1 MKNIFRIF
9 AFALIAGLS
18 FNSCE
23 KDTFTEEDAMQALQ
37 KVDLII
43 AVTDKS
49 NYDEAVDGAT
59 VSTVIN
65 GVSAEKT
72 TDATGLVTFEDVKI
86 GGNLNIYVTKVDYT
100 TTFTTVNTTPSD
112 YRQATVSASVSIYS
126 LADES
131 LVTVKGQ
138 LTIETDLT
146 NRTKEVVEGSEVKVY
161 NQYLPN
167 GGAKAFVGISD
178 AEGKYEI
185 KVPVNST
192 GNDYI
197 NVRFH
202 SLDTVSRTVG
212 LNINN
217 HYSVVTQNAFYD
229 IEGNNNPTDI
239 PAVPSALITIGAPSA
254 LGTGFEI
261 TTEID
266 TSTSRLTDATG
277 NYWNMN
283 MLTKGSGYFPNI
295 TGSDTTVWVFFSPD
309 TKGLDTARVQLT
321 FEKNGGLV
329 SIDGMLDYGTWN
341 SRYAKYSA
349 KPTIDLNIGGGTGAE
364 IHYNFRLYYNILIS
378 NNGSGYITLPI
389 VKKTYMSLG
398 VLSINTYSLS
408 SYAFINS
415 GSIYANGAG
424 KLSMEGRYDS
434 APTFTIVVDESAQA
448 NAYFIPSWMNSDGTL
463 DAGDYSWISQGNNYE
478 PSNPPTVTITS
489 LAGYGSGAEF
499 RAEVLS
505 TGVINNL
512 ELINTGQGYER
523 NINDFKSSGTTGNYS
538 GDYSSYSNSNLYNV
552 LPGDS
557 YTVNAYYGTGYV
569 TDLK

>member
-1 MKNIFRIF
+1 MKNVLKFIV
-9 AFALIAGLS
+9 FALVAGLS
-18 FNSCE
+18 LNSCE
-23 KDTFTEEDAMQALQ
+23 NDTFTEEDAMQALQ

-49 NYDEAVDGAT
+49 NYDQAVDGAT
-59 VSTVIN
+59 VSTVID
-65 GVSAEKT
+65 GVNVEKT
-72 TDATGLVTFEDVKI
+72 TDATGLVTFEDVNI
-86 GGNLNIYVTKVDYT
+86 GGNLNIYVTKADYT

-112 YRQATVSASVSIYS
+112 YRQATVSASVSVYS

-146 NRTKEVVEGSEVKVY
+146 NRTKEVVEGAEVKVY

-167 GGAKAFVGISD
+167 GGAKAFIGISD

-197 NVRFH
+197 NVRFQ
-202 SLDTVSRTVG
+202 SLDSVSRTVG
-212 LNINN
+212 LNVNN
-217 HYSVVTQNAFYD
+217 NYSVVTQNAFYD

-239 PAVPSALITIGAPSA
+239 PAVPSALITIGAPAA
-254 LGTGFEI
+254 LGTGFAI
-261 TTEID
+261 STEID

-283 MLTKGSGYFPNI
+283 MLHTGSGYFPNI

-341 SRYAKYSA
+341 GRYAKYSA
-349 KPTIDLNIGGGTGAE
+349 KPTLNLNIGGGTGAE
-364 IHYNFRLYYNILIS
+364 IHYNFRLYYNILIG
-378 NNGSGYITLPI
+378 NNGSGYITLPT
-389 VKKTYMSLG
+389 VKKTYVSLG
-398 VLSINTYSLS
+398 VESINTYSLS
-408 SYAFINS
+408 SYAFINN
-415 GSIYANGAG
+415 GSIYSNGAG

-434 APTFTIVVDESAQA
+434 APTFTIVVDESDQA
-448 NAYFIPSWMNSDGTL
+448 NAYFIPSWMNSDSTL

-478 PSNPPTVTITS
+478 PGNPPTVTITS

-512 ELINTGQGYER
+512 ELINTGQGYAR
-523 NINDFKSSGTTGNYS
+523 NINDFRNSGTTGNYS

-557 YTVNAYYGTGYV
+557 YTVNAYYGTGQV
-569 TDLK
+569 TDL

>member
-1 MKNIFRIF
+1 MKNILTNF
-9 AFALIAGLS
+9 AFALVIVFL

-23 KDTFTEEDAMQALQ
+23 DTFTEEDAMQALQ

-49 NYDEAVDGAT
+49 NYDQAVNGAT
-59 VSTVIN
+59 VSTVID
-65 GVSAEKT
+65 GITVEKT
-72 TDATGLVTFEDVKI
+72 TDTTGLVTFEDVSI
-86 GGNLNIYVTKVDYT
+86 GGNLNIYITKVNYT

-146 NRTKEVVEGSEVKVY
+146 NRTKEVVEGAEVKVY

-167 GGAKAFVGISD
+167 GSAKAFIGISD

-197 NVRFH
+197 NVRFQ
-202 SLDTVSRTVG
+202 SLENVARTVG
-212 LNINN
+212 LNVNN
-217 HYSVVTQNAFYD
+217 QYSVVTQNAFYD

-239 PAVPSALITIGAPSA
+239 PAVPSALISIGAPAA

-261 TTEID
+261 FTEVD

-283 MLTKGSGYFPNI
+283 MLQTGSGYFPNI
-295 TGSDTTVWVFFSPD
+295 TGSDTTVWVYFSPD

-329 SIDGMLDYGTWN
+329 SIDGMLDYGTWDG
-341 SRYAKYSA
+341 RYAKYSA
-349 KPTIDLNIGGGTGAE
+349 KPTINLNIGGGAGAE

-378 NNGSGYITLPI
+378 NNGSGYITLPT
-389 VKKTYMSLG
+389 VKKTYVSLG
-398 VLSINTYSLS
+398 VESINTYSLS

-415 GSIYANGAG
+415 GSIYSNSAG

-434 APTFTIVVDESAQA
+434 APTFTIVVDESSQA
-448 NAYFIPSWMNSDGTL
+448 NAYFIPSWMNSDSTL

-478 PSNPPTVTITS
+478 PGNPPSVTITS

-512 ELINTGQGYER
+512 ELINTGQGYAR
-523 NINDFKSSGTTGNYS
+523 NINDFRSSGTTGNYS

-557 YTVNAYYGTGYV
+557 YTVNAYYGTGQV
-569 TDLK
+569 TELE

>member
-1 MKNIFRIF
+1 MKNIFKIF

-23 KDTFTEEDAMQALQ
+23 EDTFTEEDAMQALQ

-49 NYDEAVDGAT
+49 NYDQAVDGAT
-59 VSTVIN
+59 VSTVIDGIN
-65 GVSAEKT
+65 VEKT
-72 TDATGLVTFEDVKI
+72 TDATGLVTFEDVSI

-112 YRQATVSASVSIYS
+112 YRQATVSASVSVYS

-131 LVTVKGQ
+131 LVTVKGL
-138 LTIETDLT
+138 LTIETNLT
-146 NRTKEVVEGSEVKVY
+146 NRTKEVVAGAEVKVY

-167 GGAKAFVGISD
+167 GGAKAFIGMSD

-197 NVRFH
+197 NVRFQ

-212 LNINN
+212 LNVNN
-217 HYSVVTQNAFYD
+217 NYSVVTQNAFYD

-239 PAVPSALITIGAPSA
+239 PSVPSALITIGAPAA
-254 LGTGFEI
+254 LGTGFMI
-261 TTEID
+261 STEID

-283 MLTKGSGYFPNI
+283 MLHTGSGYFPNI
-295 TGSDTTVWVFFSPD
+295 TGSDTTVWVFFSLD
-309 TKGLDTARVQLT
+309 TKELDTARVQLT

-341 SRYAKYSA
+341 GRYAKYSA

-378 NNGSGYITLPI
+378 NNGSGYITLPT
-389 VKKTYMSLG
+389 VKKTYISLG
-398 VLSINTYSLS
+398 VESINTYSLS

-415 GSIYANGAG
+415 GSIYSNSAS

-434 APTFTIVVDESAQA
+434 APTFTIVVDESSQA
-448 NAYFIPSWMNSDGTL
+448 NAYFIPSWMNSDSTL

-512 ELINTGQGYER
+512 ELINTGQGYAR
-523 NINDFKSSGTTGNYS
+523 NINDFRNSGTTGNYS

-557 YTVNAYYGTGYV
+557 YTVNAYYGTGQV
-569 TDLK
+569 TDL

>member
-1 MKNIFRIF
+1 MKNILKNFV
-9 AFALIAGLS
+9 FALVIVFS

-23 KDTFTEEDAMQALQ
+23 DTFTEEDAMEALQ

-49 NYDEAVDGAT
+49 NYDQAIDGAT
-59 VSTVIN
+59 VSTVID
-65 GVSAEKT
+65 GVNVEKT
-72 TDATGLVTFEDVKI
+72 TDATGLVTFEDVNI

-112 YRQATVSASVSIYS
+112 YRQATVSASVSVYS

-146 NRTKEVVEGSEVKVY
+146 NRTKEVVEGAEVKVY

-167 GGAKAFVGISD
+167 GGAKAFIGISD

-197 NVRFH
+197 NVRFQ
-202 SLDTVSRTVG
+202 SLENISRTVG
-212 LNINN
+212 LNVNN
-217 HYSVVTQNAFYD
+217 NYSVVTQNAFYD

-239 PAVPSALITIGAPSA
+239 PSVPSALITIGAPAA

-261 TTEID
+261 STEID

-283 MLTKGSGYFPNI
+283 MLHTGSGYFPDI

-341 SRYAKYSA
+341 GRYAKYSA
-349 KPTIDLNIGGGTGAE
+349 KPTLNLNIGGGTGAE
-364 IHYNFRLYYNILIS
+364 IYYNFRLYYNILIS
-378 NNGSGYITLPI
+378 NNGSGYITLPT
-389 VKKTYMSLG
+389 VKKTYVSLG
-398 VLSINTYSLS
+398 VESINTYSLS

-415 GSIYANGAG
+415 GSIYSNSAS

-434 APTFTIVVDESAQA
+434 APIFTIVVDESAQA
-448 NAYFIPSWMNSDGTL
+448 NAYFIPSWMNSDSTL

-512 ELINTGQGYER
+512 ELINTGQGYAR
-523 NINDFKSSGTTGNYS
+523 NINDFRNSGTTGNYS

-557 YTVNAYYGTGYV
+557 YTVNAYYGTGQV
-569 TDLK
+569 TELE

>member
-1 MKNIFRIF
+1 MKNIFKIF

-23 KDTFTEEDAMQALQ
+23 EDTFTEEDAMQALQ

-49 NYDEAVDGAT
+49 NYDQAVDGAT
-59 VSTVIN
+59 VSTVID
-65 GVSAEKT
+65 GVNVEKT
-72 TDATGLVTFEDVKI
+72 TDATGLVTFEDVNI
-86 GGNLNIYVTKVDYT
+86 GGNLNIYVTKVNYT

-112 YRQATVSASVSIYS
+112 YRQATVSASVSVYS

-146 NRTKEVVEGSEVKVY
+146 NRTKEVVEGAEVKVY

-167 GGAKAFVGISD
+167 GGAKAFIGISD

-197 NVRFH
+197 NVRFQ
-202 SLDTVSRTVG
+202 SLETVARTVG
-212 LNINN
+212 LNVNN
-217 HYSVVTQNAFYD
+217 NYSVVTQNAFYD

-239 PAVPSALITIGAPSA
+239 PSVPSALITIGAPAA

-261 TTEID
+261 STEID

-277 NYWNMN
+277 NYWNTN
-283 MLTKGSGYFPNI
+283 MLHTGSGYFPNI
-295 TGSDTTVWVFFSPD
+295 TGSDTTVWIFFSPD

-329 SIDGMLDYGTWN
+329 SIDGMLDYGTWGG
-341 SRYAKYSA
+341 RYAKYSA

-364 IHYNFRLYYNILIS
+364 IHYNFRLYYNILIG
-378 NNGSGYITLPI
+378 NNGSGYITLPT
-389 VKKTYMSLG
+389 VKKTYISLG
-398 VLSINTYSLS
+398 VQSINTYSLS

-415 GSIYANGAG
+415 GSIYSNSAS

-448 NAYFIPSWMNSDGTL
+448 KAYFIPSWMNSDSTL

-478 PSNPPTVTITS
+478 PGNPPTVTITS

-512 ELINTGQGYER
+512 ELINTGQGYAR
-523 NINDFKSSGTTGNYS
+523 NINDFRNSGTTGNYS

-557 YTVNAYYGTGYV
+557 YTVNAYYGTGQV
-569 TDLK
+569 TDL

>member
-1 MKNIFRIF
+1 MKNIFKFF
-9 AFALIAGLS
+9 AIALIAGLS

-23 KDTFTEEDAMQALQ
+23 QDTFTEEDAMQALQ

-49 NYDEAVDGAT
+49 NYDQAVDSAT
-59 VSTVIN
+59 VSTVID
-65 GVSAEKT
+65 GVKVEKT
-72 TDATGLVTFEDVKI
+72 TDATGLVTFKDVNI
-86 GGNLNIYVTKVDYT
+86 GGNLNIYVTKVNYT

-146 NRTKEVVEGSEVKVY
+146 NRTKEVVEGAEVKVY
-161 NQYLPN
+161 NENLPD
-167 GGAKAFVGISD
+167 GSAKVFIGISD

-185 KVPVNST
+185 KVPVNSN

-197 NVRFH
+197 DVRFH
-202 SLDTVSRTVG
+202 SLETVSRTVG
-212 LNINN
+212 VNVNN

-239 PAVPSALITIGAPSA
+239 PAVPSALITIGAPAA
-254 LGTGFEI
+254 LGTGFGI
-261 TTEID
+261 STEID

-277 NYWNMN
+277 NYWNMS
-283 MLTKGSGYFPNI
+283 MLNTGSGYFPSI
-295 TGSDTTVWVFFSPD
+295 TGSDTTVWVFFTPD

-341 SRYAKYSA
+341 GRYAKYSS
-349 KPTIDLNIGGGTGAE
+349 KPTLNLNIGGGTGAE
-364 IHYNFRLYYNILIS
+364 IYYNFRLYYNILIS
-378 NNGSGYITLPI
+378 NNGSGYITLPT
-389 VKKTYMSLG
+389 VKKTYVSLG
-398 VLSINTYSLS
+398 VESINTYSLS

-415 GSIYANGAG
+415 GSIYSNSAS

-434 APTFTIVVDESAQA
+434 APTFTIVVDESTQA
-448 NAYFIPSWMNSDGTL
+448 NAYFIPSDMNSDSTL

-478 PSNPPTVTITS
+478 PGNPPIVTITS

-512 ELINTGQGYER
+512 ELINTGQGYAR
-523 NINDFKSSGTTGNYS
+523 NINDFRNSGTTDNYT
-538 GDYSSYSNSNLYNV
+538 GDYSSDPNSSIDNV

-557 YTVNAYYGTGYV
+557 YTVNAYYGTGQV
-569 TDLK
+569 SDL

>member
-1 MKNIFRIF
+1 MKNIFKIF

-18 FNSCE
+18 FHSCE
-23 KDTFTEEDAMQALQ
+23 EDTFTEEDAMLALQ

-49 NYDEAVDGAT
+49 NYDQALDGAT
-59 VSTVIN
+59 VSTVFD
-65 GVSAEKT
+65 GVNVEKT
-72 TDATGLVTFEDVKI
+72 TDATGLVTFEDVNI
-86 GGNLNIYVTKVDYT
+86 GGNLNIYVTKEGYT

-112 YRQATVSASVSIYS
+112 YRQSTVSASVSLYS

-146 NRTKEVVEGSEVKVY
+146 NRTKEVVEGAEVKVY
-161 NQYLPN
+161 NQNLPD
-167 GGAKAFVGISD
+167 GSAKVFIGISD
-178 AEGKYEI
+178 VEGKYEI

-192 GNDYI
+192 GNDTI

-212 LNINN
+212 LNVNN
-217 HYSVVTQNAFYD
+217 NYSVVTQNAFYD

-239 PAVPSALITIGAPSA
+239 PSVPSALITIGAPAA
-254 LGTGFEI
+254 LGTGFGI
-261 TTEID
+261 STEID

-283 MLTKGSGYFPNI
+283 MLHTGSGYFPNI
-295 TGSDTTVWVFFSPD
+295 TGSDTTVWIFFSPD

-341 SRYAKYSA
+341 GRYAKYSA
-349 KPTIDLNIGGGTGAE
+349 KPTINLNIGGGTGAE

-378 NNGSGYITLPI
+378 NNGSGYITLPT
-389 VKKTYMSLG
+389 VKKTYVSLG
-398 VLSINTYSLS
+398 VESINTYDLS
-408 SYAFINS
+408 SHAFISN
-415 GSIYANGAG
+415 GSIYSNSAS

-434 APTFTIVVDESAQA
+434 APTFTIVVDESSQA
-448 NAYFIPSWMNSDGTL
+448 NAYFIPSWMNSDSTL
-463 DAGDYSWISQGNNYE
+463 DASDYSWISQGNNYE
-478 PSNPPTVTITS
+478 PSNPPNVTITS

-512 ELINTGQGYER
+512 ELINTGQGYAR
-523 NINDFKSSGTTGNYS
+523 NINDFRNSGTTGNYS
-538 GDYSSYSNSNLYNV
+538 GDYSSYSNSYLYNV

-557 YTVNAYYGTGYV
+557 YTVNAYYGTGQV
-569 TDLK
+569 TDL

>member
-1 MKNIFRIF
+1 MKNLLKFI
-9 AFALIAGLS
+9 AFALIAILV

-23 KDTFTEEDAMQALQ
+23 DNYTEEDAMQALQ
-37 KVDLII
+37 KVDLIV

-49 NYDEAVDGAT
+49 NYDQAVDGAT
-59 VSTVIN
+59 VSTVID
-65 GVSAEKT
+65 GVSVEKT
-72 TDATGLVTFEDVKI
+72 TDATGQVTFEDVKI
-86 GGNLNIYVTKVDYT
+86 GGNLNVYVTKADYT

-112 YRQATVSASVSIYS
+112 YRQASVSTSVSIYS
-126 LADES
+126 LSDES

-146 NRTKEVVEGSEVKVY
+146 NRTKEVVEGAEVRVY

-167 GGAKAFVGISD
+167 GGAKVFVGISD

-192 GNDYI
+192 GNDYL

-212 LNINN
+212 VNINN

-239 PAVPSALITIGAPSA
+239 PAVPSALITIGAPAA

-261 TTEID
+261 STEID

-283 MLTKGSGYFPNI
+283 MLNAGSGYFPNI

-341 SRYAKYSA
+341 GRYAKYSA

-364 IHYNFRLYYNILIS
+364 IYYNFRLYYNILIS
-378 NNGSGYITLPI
+378 NNGSGYITLPTVI
-389 VKKTYMSLG
+389 KTYTSLG
-398 VLSINTYSLS
+398 VQSINTYSLS
-408 SYAFINS
+408 SYAFINN
-415 GSIYANGAG
+415 GSIYSNTGG

-448 NAYFIPSWMNSDGTL
+448 NAYFIPSWMNSDSTL

-478 PSNPPTVTITS
+478 PNNPPTVTITS

-512 ELINTGQGYER
+512 ELINTGQGYAR
-523 NINDFKSSGTTGNYS
+523 NINDFRSSGTTGNYS

-557 YTVNAYYGTGYV
+557 YTVNAYYGTGQV
-569 TDLK
+569 IEE

>member
-1 MKNIFRIF
+1 MKNILTNF
-9 AFALIAGLS
+9 AFALVIVFL

-23 KDTFTEEDAMQALQ
+23 DTFTEEDAMQALQ

-49 NYDEAVDGAT
+49 NYDQAVNGAT
-59 VSTVIN
+59 VSTVID
-65 GVSAEKT
+65 GITVEKT
-72 TDATGLVTFEDVKI
+72 TDTTGLVTFEDVSI
-86 GGNLNIYVTKVDYT
+86 GGNLNIYITKVNYT

-146 NRTKEVVEGSEVKVY
+146 NRTKEVVEGAEVKVY

-167 GGAKAFVGISD
+167 GSAKAFIGISD

-197 NVRFH
+197 NVRFQ
-202 SLDTVSRTVG
+202 SLENVARTVG
-212 LNINN
+212 LNVNN
-217 HYSVVTQNAFYD
+217 QYSVVTQNAFYD

-239 PAVPSALITIGAPSA
+239 PAVPSALISIGAPAA

-261 TTEID
+261 FTEVD

-283 MLTKGSGYFPNI
+283 MLQTGSGYFPNI
-295 TGSDTTVWVFFSPD
+295 TGSDTTVWVYFSPD

-329 SIDGMLDYGTWN
+329 SIDGMLDYGTWDG
-341 SRYAKYSA
+341 RYAKYSA
-349 KPTIDLNIGGGTGAE
+349 KPTINLNIGGGTGAE

-378 NNGSGYITLPI
+378 NNGSGYITLPT
-389 VKKTYMSLG
+389 VKKTYVSLG
-398 VLSINTYSLS
+398 VESINTYSLS

-415 GSIYANGAG
+415 GSIYSNSAG

-434 APTFTIVVDESAQA
+434 APTFTIVVDESSQA
-448 NAYFIPSWMNSDGTL
+448 NAYFIPSWMNSDSTL

-478 PSNPPTVTITS
+478 PGNPPSVTITS

-512 ELINTGQGYER
+512 ELINTGQGYAR
-523 NINDFKSSGTTGNYS
+523 NINDFRSSGTTGNYS

-557 YTVNAYYGTGYV
+557 YTVNAYYGTGQV
-569 TDLK
+569 TELE

>member
-1 MKNIFRIF
+1 MKNILKNFV
-9 AFALIAGLS
+9 FALVIVFS

-23 KDTFTEEDAMQALQ
+23 DTFTEEDAMQALQ

-49 NYDEAVDGAT
+49 NYDQAVDGAT
-59 VSTVIN
+59 VSTVID
-65 GVSAEKT
+65 GVNVEKT
-72 TDATGLVTFEDVKI
+72 TDATGLVTFEDVNI

-112 YRQATVSASVSIYS
+112 YRQATVSASVSVYS

-146 NRTKEVVEGSEVKVY
+146 NRTKEVVEGAEVKVY

-167 GGAKAFVGISD
+167 GGAKAFIGISD

-197 NVRFH
+197 NVRFQ
-202 SLDTVSRTVG
+202 SLENISRTVG
-212 LNINN
+212 LNVNN
-217 HYSVVTQNAFYD
+217 NYSVVTQNAFYD

-239 PAVPSALITIGAPSA
+239 PSVPSALITIGTPAA
-254 LGTGFEI
+254 LGTGFAI
-261 TTEID
+261 STEVD

-283 MLTKGSGYFPNI
+283 MLNAGSGYFPNI

-341 SRYAKYSA
+341 GRYAKYSA
-349 KPTIDLNIGGGTGAE
+349 KPTLNLNIGGGTGAE

-378 NNGSGYITLPI
+378 NNGLGYITLPT
-389 VKKTYMSLG
+389 VKKTYTSLG
-398 VLSINTYSLS
+398 VQSINTYSLS

-415 GSIYANGAG
+415 GSIYSNSTS

-448 NAYFIPSWMNSDGTL
+448 KAYFIPSWMNSDSTL

-478 PSNPPTVTITS
+478 SGNPPTVTITS

-512 ELINTGQGYER
+512 ELINTGEGYAR
-523 NINDFKSSGTTGNYS
+523 NINDFRNSGTTGNYS

-552 LPGDS
+552 LPGDL
-557 YTVNAYYGTGYV
+557 YIVNAYYGTGQV
-569 TDLK
+569 TDL